1 MFSIKLFDFFALNI
15 FFRLEANNLK
25 NSPDPVLITLVQQG
39 NQLAFKQLYHNYWDK
54 LYAYSFNILNDTWLT
69 EDVLHEVFTQIW
81 VKRED
86 LEILNLKS
94 YLFNAVRNRALLKIR
109 NDKFTILDDLI
120 INKLEF
126 SPEIEQ
132 QFDKNDTV
140 LAIEHAAKKLPAR
153 CRAIFYMSK
162 FHNYSSAEIANHFN
176 ISQRTVENQISL
188 ALKHLRKELGTALF
202 VAVFCNLV

>member
-86 LEILNLKS
+86 LEIQNLKS

-140 LAIEHAAKKLPAR
+140 
-153 CRAIFYMSK
+153 
-162 FHNYSSAEIANHFN
+162 
-176 ISQRTVENQISL
+176 
-188 ALKHLRKELGTALF
+188 
-202 VAVFCNLV
+202 